1 MLDRMPKVFAIV
13 VLLCCAVSVCRA
25 GEAPPAWVNAVDT
38 NAMEMVLFGCTNNV
52 AVLIYSTTLNFA
64 KSI

>member
-1 MLDRMPKVFAIV
+1 M
-13 VLLCCAVSVCRA
+13 
-25 GEAPPAWVNAVDT
+25 NAVDT
-38 NAMEMVLFGCTNNV
+38 NAMERVLLDCTNNV